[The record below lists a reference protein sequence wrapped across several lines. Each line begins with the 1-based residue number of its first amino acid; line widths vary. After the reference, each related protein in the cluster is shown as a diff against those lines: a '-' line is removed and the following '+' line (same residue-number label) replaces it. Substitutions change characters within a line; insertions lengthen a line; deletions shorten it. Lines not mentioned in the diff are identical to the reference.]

1 MNLLLV
7 EDNEHK
13 SARIQEF
20 LHSAV
25 PRVDIVCAQ
34 SVQEGLKRIRERIP
48 DIVLLD
54 MSLPAFNNT
63 IHDSGFKHTSYA
75 GKDVL
80 EYLDS
85 FEIEVP
91 VIIIT
96 AFTTFGAD
104 KNAFSL
110 EELNAKFTADFPD
123 HYVGTVW
130 YSSLEHNWK
139 EKLLELIHVATKKSH
154 D

>member
-1 MNLLLV
+1 MTLLLI

-20 LHSAV
+20 LHSALTSV
-25 PRVDIVCAQ
+25 EIVCAQ
-34 SVQEGLKRIRERIP
+34 SVQEGIKKIRAWVP

-63 IHDSGFKHTSYA
+63 LQDNGFKHSSYA

-80 EYLDS
+80 EYIDN

-96 AFTTFGAD
+96 AFTTFGSD

-130 YSSLEHNWK
+130 YSSLEHKWK
-139 EKLLELIHVATKKSH
+139 EKLIELIHTASSRFH